1 MNPTN
6 THQVTISPRADIFE
20 KEGSYLLLTDLPG
33 VKAEDVDVRY
43 EKEYLE
49 LHAHRTV
56 DDVEFARRFHVA
68 NIDEENISAQLSE
81 GVLRLELTKTMP
93 PQARQVPVIRA

>member
-1 MNPTN
+1 MSTTN
-6 THQVTISPRADIFE
+6 IHQVTISPRADIFE
-20 KEGSYLLLTDLPG
+20 KEDSYLLLTDLPG

-43 EKEYLE
+43 EKEYIE
-49 LHAHRTV
+49 LHALRTA
-56 DDVEFARRFHVA
+56 DDVEFSRRFHVA

-93 PQARQVPVIRA
+93 AQARQVPVMSA